1 MLVIPNVQVRN
12 GHREMELFVQGP
24 QTTTEEMG
32 SSPTVWLKALLLTH
46 WRPCLSTTNIP
57 QTPSLLLPGDSSLC
71 PRSQEISPTVSPP
84 AQLFPVDAGA
94 HWDGDPPVSNNIRM
108 NMAGQGQFPRECR
121 GKVKREDKNLTTMDC

>member
-24 QTTTEEMG
+24 QTTTEEMA

-57 QTPSLLLPGDSSLC
+57 QTPSLLLPGESSLC
-71 PRSQEISPTVSPP
+71 PPQS
-84 AQLFPVDAGA
+84 
-94 HWDGDPPVSNNIRM
+94 GDLSNCVPSNTAI
-108 NMAGQGQFPRECR
+108 PC
-121 GKVKREDKNLTTMDC
+121 